1 MNPVYG
7 NHLGIVINT
16 DDKEKRKRIQVFI
29 PHLNNTLFDLWN
41 KVDDENIKNISFK
54 DVNSLGPTIIER
66 LKKSLPWAEAAMPL
80 FGGGTSITSN
90 TTTGKTDV
98 NNSKTDT
105 IQSLPENTVDF
116 NKPVTEL
123 DFIVE
128 PPLPTQ
134 GGNQEVD
141 SVDLWDNRNAQDMSN
156 PLHSNSLGEGLYS
169 GYKPFYGNQPPA
181 ATDDNLTFI
190 NTPNNPSDIPKQS
203 SENLN
208 NSIPSNTSTNN
219 TEKEGAKIDSTGD
232 DANLSAAVT
241 PGSNTAPGSPN
252 GTFSVPNESAKVW
265 VFFHDGDIQ
274 RPVYFAVAVD
284 QNG

>member
-90 TTTGKTDV
+90 TITGKTDV

-105 IQSLPENTVDF
+105 IQSLGEND
-116 NKPVTEL
+116 
-123 DFIVE
+123 
-128 PPLPTQ
+128 
-134 GGNQEVD
+134 
-141 SVDLWDNRNAQDMSN
+141 
-156 PLHSNSLGEGLYS
+156 
-169 GYKPFYGNQPPA
+169 A
-181 ATDDNLTFI
+181 A
-190 NTPNNPSDIPKQS
+190 S
-203 SENLN
+203 S
-208 NSIPSNTSTNN
+208 S
-219 TEKEGAKIDSTGD
+219 
-232 DANLSAAVT
+232 
-241 PGSNTAPGSPN
+241 TAPHIIVLSIFLSISLTIAGLL
-252 GTFSVPNESAKVW
+252 FFYRESNR
-265 VFFHDGDIQ
+265 G
-274 RPVYFAVAVD
+274 
-284 QNG
+284 QN

>member
-7 NHLGIVINT
+7 NHLGIVINKK
-16 DDKEKRKRIQVFI
+16 DPEERKRVQVFI

-41 KVDDENIKNISFK
+41 KVDDKNIKNISFK
-54 DVNSLGPTIIER
+54 DVNSLGSAIIER
-66 LKKSLPWAEAAMPL
+66 LKQSLPWAEAAMPL
-80 FGGGTSITSN
+80 LGGGTSLTSN
-90 TTTGKTDV
+90 TATGKSDV

-105 IQSLPENTVDF
+105 TVSLPKNTVDF
-116 NKPVTEL
+116 KTPVTEM

-128 PPLPTQ
+128 TPLPTQ

-141 SVDLWDNRNAQDMSN
+141 SVNLWDHRSMSN
-156 PLHSNSLGEGLYS
+156 PLHSNSQGEGLYS
-169 GYKPFYGNQPPA
+169 GYKPFYENQPLA
-181 ATDDNLTFI
+181 ATDEDLTYI
-190 NTPNNPSDIPKQS
+190 KTPNNPSDIPTQS
-203 SENLN
+203 NEQLN
-208 NSIPSNTSTNN
+208 SSPPSNTSTNN

-232 DANLSAAVT
+232 DANLNAAVT
-241 PGSNTAPGSPN
+241 PGSNTSEGSPN